1 MTPDAIASIFA
12 AEIDGLAPL
21 LDLEVQWPAAR
32 LRERVF
38 IGDAEWPAPLATSGR
53 CVVFKGANVLV
64 VRQRDGQLHIRP
76 GGRLAPGET
85 LEAAIRRELLEET
98 GWTVGPLTPL
108 GFHHFQH
115 LGARPADFQHV
126 WRDFIQPIF
135 IAEAAAYD
143 RAALDR
149 TQLEVGSRLTPV
161 RDALVSLPDREAL
174 LLRAAIE
181 RRRSA

>member
-38 IGDAEWPAPLATSGR
+38 IGDAEWPAPLATS
-53 CVVFKGANVLV
+53 
-64 VRQRDGQLHIRP
+64 
-76 GGRLAPGET
+76 
-85 LEAAIRRELLEET
+85 
-98 GWTVGPLTPL
+98 
-108 GFHHFQH
+108 
-115 LGARPADFQHV
+115 
-126 WRDFIQPIF
+126 
-135 IAEAAAYD
+135 AYD